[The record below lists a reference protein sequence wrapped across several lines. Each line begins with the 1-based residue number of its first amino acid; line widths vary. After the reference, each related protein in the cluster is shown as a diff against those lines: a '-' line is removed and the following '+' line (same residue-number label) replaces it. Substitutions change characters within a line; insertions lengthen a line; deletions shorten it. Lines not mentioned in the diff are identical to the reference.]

1 MTAFLR
7 AFVYCDGCNEPMDN
21 CTVPSARNISEAL
34 RQAKSYGWSCKRGR
48 RDLCP
53 GCRQGAA
60 PVPAKEQRQFP
71 PRGM

>member
-21 CTVPSARNISEAL
+21 STVPSARNISEAL
-34 RQAKSYGWSCKRGR
+34 RQAKSYGWSRKRGR

-53 GCRQGAA
+53 DCRTARTRA
-60 PVPAKEQRQFP
+60 PEEPTP
-71 PRGM
+71 